1 MSGDGMP
8 GFADLFLFSV
18 FVLIMGGVAWAI
30 YTAWRDRHQKEH
42 AILIN
47 FPVVGHL
54 RYYFEHLGKFF
65 RQYWFTNDDEER
77 PFSRATRSQVYR
89 MAKGIS
95 NNLSFGASSTQ
106 KPEVF
111 RNALFPLEKNESE
124 QDRSW
129 VIGADCD
136 IPFEHN
142 KLVNI
147 SGMSFGA
154 LSGNAITALS
164 KGAAMAGLTMNTG
177 EGGRPSIFHRTPEM
191 MDPENPGTLVI
202 QLGTANFGYRDE
214 NGRLDYK
221 KLSELRDDDQCAYVQ
236 IKNSQGAKPGLG
248 GILPGGKVTKE
259 IAGLRDVQPG
269 VDCISPSKN
278 PDCATPEATL
288 LTIRK
293 IKQATGKPVGIKL
306 ALATVDELRALLEL
320 GVQMDKDIG
329 HPSVSHLP
337 SVITVDGGDG
347 GTGSAPALF
356 MESLALPVRYVLA
369 DVNNAL
375 VDLGIRKKVHLVASG
390 RLVTAHDAAV
400 ALALGADSVETARGF
415 MMSIGCINALECYKN
430 TCPVGIATSDKK
442 LQRALDPDSKAK
454 RVINYAQGMENE
466 LFKLALACG
475 LRHPQDL
482 RPKHLVELNKTPSSE
497 RVFFRQEG

>member
-1 MSGDGMP
+1 MFSF
-8 GFADLFLFSV
+8 GFADAFLFV
-18 FVLIMGGVAWAI
+18 IFLAIVAGLGWAI
-30 YTAWRDRHQKEH
+30 FTAWRDRHQVEH

-47 FPVVGHL
+47 FPVIGHL

-77 PFSRATRSQVYR
+77 PFSRAVRSQVYR

-95 NNLSFGASSTQ
+95 NNLSFGASSAQ

-111 RNALFPLEKNESE
+111 RNALFPLEKGDSE
-124 QDRSW
+124 LDRSW

-142 KLVNI
+142 RLINI

-164 KGAAMAGLTMNTG
+164 KGAAIAGLTMNTG

-191 MDPENPGTLVI
+191 MDPENPGTLVV
-202 QLGTANFGYRDE
+202 QLGTANFGYRDAH
-214 NGRLDYK
+214 GRLDYD
-221 KLSELRDDDQCAYVQ
+221 KLAELREDDQVAYTQ
-236 IKNSQGAKPGLG
+236 IKVSQGAKPGLG

-259 IAGLRDVQPG
+259 IAELRGVEPG

-278 PDCATPEATL
+278 PDCATPEEM
-288 LTIRK
+288 LTTIKK

-306 ALATVDELRALLEL
+306 ALASVDELKDLLAL
-320 GVQMDKDIG
+320 GVQMDKDFG
-329 HPSVSHLP
+329 WGEPSHLP

-356 MESLALPVRYVLA
+356 MESLALPVRHILA

-375 VDLGIRKKVHLVASG
+375 VDLGIRKKIHLVASG

-400 ALALGADSVETARGF
+400 ALALGADSVESARGF
-415 MMSIGCINALECYKN
+415 MMSIGCINALECYKD
-430 TCPVGIATSDKK
+430 TCPVGIATQDKK
-442 LQRALDPDSKAK
+442 LQRALVPDAKAK
-454 RVINYAQGMENE
+454 RVVNYAQSMEAE

-475 LRHPQDL
+475 IRHPQDL
-482 RPKHLVELNKTPSSE
+482 RPKHLVELNNTPSSD
-497 RVFFRQEG
+497 RIFFRQD